1 MNIAIL
7 VNTPAQLHFYKNI
20 YYQLVERGHRVFL
33 MVRYYGETKK
43 LLNKLKISS
52 YLYSL
57 RSTSK
62 INKILY
68 SVNDILKLVTFLNNK
83 NIDVV
88 TGFGIYDPILAKMIN
103 AKGITFLDSET
114 SINITNYITQ
124 RLTLNM
130 SDIIITPDS
139 FREELG
145 NKQIKVNSYK
155 ELAYLH
161 PNYYKPN
168 DHVYD
173 ILNLDKNEKYILFRY
188 NILDAL
194 HDISVKG
201 FNMTEKIKL
210 IKELEEYGKIFISF
224 EGQIPKKLIQYS
236 LRIPQ
241 KYIHDVINYASL
253 LITDTQTMAT
263 EAAILGTPVIRCNSF
278 VGKND
283 MGVFIE
289 LENRYHLLYNFKK
302 FDNVLLKS
310 HELLNDKNIEKMHK
324 DRRNIMLQDKVDMT
338 KFMVNLLINNS
349 NNSVRYS

>member
-7 VNTPAQLHFYKNI
+7 INTPAQLHFYKNI
-20 YYQLVERGHRVFL
+20 FHKLKERGHIVFL
-33 MVRYYGETKK
+33 MVRYNGETKK
-43 LLNKLKISS
+43 LLNELKIPS

-57 RSTSK
+57 KTTSK

-103 AKGITFLDSET
+103 AKVITFLDSET
-114 SINITNYITQ
+114 DINIINYITQ
-124 RLTLNM
+124 RLILNM
-130 SDIIITPDS
+130 SDIIITPDC
-139 FREELG
+139 FKEELG

-168 DHVYD
+168 DHIYD
-173 ILNLDKNEKYILFRY
+173 ILNLDKNDQYILFRY

-194 HDISVKG
+194 HDIYVKG
-201 FNMTEKIKL
+201 FDMTEKIKM

-224 EGQIPKKLIQYS
+224 EGRIPKKLIGYS
-236 LRIPQ
+236 LKIPQ
-241 KYIHDVINYASL
+241 NYIHDVINYASL
-253 LITDTQTMAT
+253 FITDTQTMAT

-283 MGVFIE
+283 MGVFME
-289 LENRYHLLYNFKK
+289 LENRYHLLYNFNK

-310 HELLNDKNIEKMHK
+310 HELLNDKNIGKTHE
-324 DRRNIMLQDKVDMT
+324 DRKNIMLRDKVDMT
-338 KFMVNLLINNS
+338 EFMVNFIDK
-349 NNSVRYS
+349 